1 MSWKCDKCKNTYED
15 DVKAVETDGFKFCPN
30 CVGNGEEEVAPIKEK
45 TNSSKIVAA
54 LLIAA
59 ALVIVGAIVSAV
71 VLFICAK
78 YSAAIITIVCA
89 FIAVIILSSVADT
102 IKKNSKNKS

>member
-1 MSWKCDKCKNTYED
+1 MSWKCDKCQNTFED
-15 DVKAVETDGFKFCPN
+15 DVKAVENDGFKFCPN
-30 CVGNGEEEVAPIKEK
+30 CMGNGEEAIPVKAKGDA
-45 TNSSKIVAA
+45 NKIVAA

-59 ALVIVGAIVSAV
+59 ALVILGAIVSAV

-89 FIAVIILSSVADT
+89 FVAVIILSSVADT
-102 IKKNSKNKS
+102 IIKNAKK

>member
-1 MSWKCDKCKNTYED
+1 MSWKCDKCKNTFED
-15 DVKAVETDGFKFCPN
+15 DVKAIESDGFKFCPN
-30 CVGNGEEEVAPIKEK
+30 CMGDGEQTVEPVKQKGDASK
-45 TNSSKIVAA
+45 TVAA

-59 ALVIVGAIVSAV
+59 ALVIVGAVVSAV

-89 FIAVIILSSVADT
+89 FVAVIILSSVADT
-102 IKKNSKNKS
+102 IKKNSKNK